1 MPNAYL
7 TIARRKSSNVNLT
20 RDLKYQHSGWSLN
33 LSFKKEEEG
42 RDEIESESLNWR
54 REKWLRQIKKKKDH
68 KQKLKK

>member
-1 MPNAYL
+1 MPNVYL

-54 REKWLRQIKKKKDH
+54 REKWLRQIKKKK
-68 KQKLKK
+68 KTTSRN

>member
-1 MPNAYL
+1 MPNVHL
-7 TIARRKSSNVNLT
+7 TVARRKSSNVNLT

-54 REKWLRQIKKKKDH
+54 REKWLRQI
-68 KQKLKK
+68 